1 MFSLGHIQ
9 TPATAV
15 SHVKLLLGAKSLA
28 DSTELRFKKK
38 SLTEKHN

>member
-9 TPATAV
+9 MPATAV
-15 SHVKLLLGAKSLA
+15 SHVKLLLAAKSLV

-38 SLTEKHN
+38 SLFN